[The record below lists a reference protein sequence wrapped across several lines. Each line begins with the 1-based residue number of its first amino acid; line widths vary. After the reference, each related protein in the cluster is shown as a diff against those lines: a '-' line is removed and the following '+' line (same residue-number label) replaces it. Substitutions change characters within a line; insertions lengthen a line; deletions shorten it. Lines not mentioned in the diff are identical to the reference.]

1 MLYNTFEEIEE
12 VIQKIQLRRDELFEE
27 ERLLDESL
35 DTSNEKNEKYLQISN
50 ELNSLTE
57 NVIRCV
63 VNIHI
68 LNLRN
73 SDQND
78 EIIRKKLD
86 IYTEFFTIIEIDG
99 FKKVIEEELID
110 YILGLYDKENMS
122 FKDFNDVYLVLEVAK
137 SKVNNDID

>member
-35 DTSNEKNEKYLQISN
+35 DTSSEKNEKYLQISN

-99 FKKVIEEELID
+99 FKKV
-110 YILGLYDKENMS
+110 
-122 FKDFNDVYLVLEVAK
+122 
-137 SKVNNDID
+137 

>member
-1 MLYNTFEEIEE
+1 MLKNTFEEIEE

-35 DTSNEKNEKYLQISN
+35 DTSSEKNEKYLQISN

-110 YILGLYDKENMS
+110 YILGLYEKENMS
-122 FKDFNDVYLVLEVAK
+122 SKDFNDVYLVLKVAK

>member
-12 VIQKIQLRRDELFEE
+12 VIQKILLRRDELFEE

-35 DTSNEKNEKYLQISN
+35 DTSSEKNEKYLQISN

-110 YILGLYDKENMS
+110 YILGLYEKENMS
-122 FKDFNDVYLVLEVAK
+122 SKDFNDVYLVLKVAK

>member
-12 VIQKIQLRRDELFEE
+12 VIQKIQLRRDELFEK
-27 ERLLDESL
+27 ERLLDESV

>member
-27 ERLLDESL
+27 ERLLDELL
-35 DTSNEKNEKYLQISN
+35 DTSSEKNEKYLQISN

-110 YILGLYDKENMS
+110 YILGLYEKENMS
-122 FKDFNDVYLVLEVAK
+122 SKDFNDVYLVLKVAK

>member
-1 MLYNTFEEIEE
+1 MLYNTFEEIEK

-35 DTSNEKNEKYLQISN
+35 DTSSEKNEKYLQISN

-110 YILGLYDKENMS
+110 YILGLYEKETMS
-122 FKDFNDVYLVLEVAK
+122 YKDFNDAYLVLKVAK

>member
-35 DTSNEKNEKYLQISN
+35 DTSSEKNEKYLQISN

>member
-27 ERLLDESL
+27 ERLLDESV

-122 FKDFNDVYLVLEVAK
+122 FKDFNDAYLALKVAK

>member
-27 ERLLDESL
+27 ERLLDESV

>member
-35 DTSNEKNEKYLQISN
+35 DTSSEKNEKYLQISN

-110 YILGLYDKENMS
+110 YILGLYEKENMS
-122 FKDFNDVYLVLEVAK
+122 SKDFNDVYLVLKVAK

>member
-1 MLYNTFEEIEE
+1 MLYNTFEKIEE

-35 DTSNEKNEKYLQISN
+35 DTSSEKNEKYLQISN

-110 YILGLYDKENMS
+110 YILGLYEKENMS
-122 FKDFNDVYLVLEVAK
+122 SKDFNDAYLVLKVAK

>member
-35 DTSNEKNEKYLQISN
+35 DTSSEKNEKYLQISN

-110 YILGLYDKENMS
+110 YILGLYEKENMS
-122 FKDFNDVYLVLEVAK
+122 SKDFNDAYLALKVAK